1 MPTSDFHPVFS
12 FQTQTSKFQQ
22 EGPNSLSSVIGRHIW
37 LFWAMLAF
45 SRLKVSM
52 FEGGQRRKW
61 GGRNPWLPI
70 LVLHCPELSLRSLR
84 FRISTY
90 VWCFFPVSLA
100 LVASCSTILQLLPLP
115 LYILHCLRLSVFC
128 CPDISQENPHDQ
140 GKQPILSI
148 KSSFNWTLIDDI

>member
-1 MPTSDFHPVFS
+1 MPTSNFHPVLS
-12 FQTQTSKFQQ
+12 FQTKTSKFHQ
-22 EGPNSLSSVIGRHIW
+22 EGSNSLSSVFGRHIW

-90 VWCFFPVSLA
+90 VWCFSPVSLA
-100 LVASCSTILQLLPLP
+100 LAASCSTILHTLLLPLP

-128 CPDISQENPHDQ
+128 CPDISQEKPFM
-140 GKQPILSI
+140 IRV
-148 KSSFNWTLIDDI
+148 SSQSYPSNAHSTEP

>member
-12 FQTQTSKFQQ
+12 FQTQTSKFHQ
-22 EGPNSLSSVIGRHIW
+22 EGSNSLSSVFGRHIW
-37 LFWAMLAF
+37 LFWVMLAF

-70 LVLHCPELSLRSLR
+70 LVLHCPQLSLRSLR

-90 VWCFFPVSLA
+90 VWCFFPVWLA

-115 LYILHCLRLSVFC
+115 LYIYCTAWDWAFFVALIYLKTL
-128 CPDISQENPHDQ
+128 HDQ

-148 KSSFNWTLIDDI
+148 KCSFNWTLTDNI